1 MCESPRAPDRVGT
14 PTPTPVAVNEQG
26 FALRR
31 MGLQDL
37 PFVVAAHRQH
47 FADGFFA
54 RLGPRF
60 LARYYRTFL
69 DGPTAVAVVAERAGE
84 PCGYL
89 TGILRTRQHRRLLLR
104 YHGPGLAVAGCS
116 AMLRHPAAGL
126 TFLTT
131 RLPRYVRGLHRA
143 LDRRP
148 SIESSAPSDAGGLP
162 ATLVGDVAVLT
173 HVVVSEP
180 RRHRGVG
187 TRLVDYFVNEALSAG
202 CAHAVLVTLADREG
216 AAAFYERRGWTRHG
230 GVITVNGKPLWR
242 YTLPLADNNTDSEA
256 T

>member
-1 MCESPRAPDRVGT
+1 MDESLRAPARART
-14 PTPTPVAVNEQG
+14 PTPTPTAVAG
-26 FALRR
+26 HGLALRR

-47 FADGFFA
+47 FGDGFFA

-69 DGPTAVAVVAERAGE
+69 DGPTAVAVIAECSGE

-116 AMLRHPAAGL
+116 AMLRHPATGL

-131 RLPRYVRGLHRA
+131 RLPRYVRGLRRA

-148 SIESSAPSDAGGLP
+148 TIATPEPPNSAGSPDI
-162 ATLVGDVAVLT
+162 LVGDVAVLT

-187 TRLVDYFVNEALSAG
+187 TRLVDYFVNEAVNAG
-202 CAHAVLVTLADREG
+202 CAHAVLVTLADRAG
-216 AAAFYERRGWTRHG
+216 AAAFYEGAGWTRHG
-230 GVITVNGKPLWR
+230 SVTTVDGKPLWR
-242 YTLPLADNNTDSEA
+242 YTLPLGDNNTGSGD